1 MADQYTEEQTIEKQQ
16 VATNVNDNSTTI
28 KNAAIIG
35 GGLLGATIGAALLVK
50 LIKKGK
56 SKKTKKSSK
65 KYVQEQEAEDDGS
78 YGSYSDDDDD
88 QVQYSNDQYDQEA
101 GISKKKKKK
110 SLKFLVA
117 AALGLTA
124 PKPLPTKGWKKVRHT
139 ALYNTIE
146 LVEKRLEQFLMASGF
161 VPAGMAIHLQ
171 RWVKERRM
179 RKRNELAQGY
189 VPRHF
194 TMKEVIAFGTL
205 VLPIVWEVIKKQ
217 REHSAQKQNIQ
228 QEEVD
233 EEMAPEEQEEIEE
246 EEEEQIPQQ
255 PRGFGT
261 RRFARPAL
269 RRPFANRV

>member
-78 YGSYSDDDDD
+78 YGSYSDDDD

-205 VLPIVWEVIKKQ
+205 VLPIIWEIIKKQ